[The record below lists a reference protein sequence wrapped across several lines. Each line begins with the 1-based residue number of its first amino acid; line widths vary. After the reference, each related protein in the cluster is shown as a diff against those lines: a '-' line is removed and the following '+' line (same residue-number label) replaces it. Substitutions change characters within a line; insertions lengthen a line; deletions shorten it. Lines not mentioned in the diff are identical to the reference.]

1 MNLQH
6 QRLQELC
13 TSLRLLSVGESYTDL
28 AQIAVKEEAS
38 YVDFLEK
45 LLKTEVMARQSRSK
59 TIFIR
64 MATFPAIKTLDDF
77 DYQFAVG
84 LKRKVIEGLKSLSF
98 IERYE
103 NIILLDPSGV
113 GKTHLAIALG
123 YLATQSGIKTRFTTA
138 VDLMVQ
144 LDAGLRQGKLDE
156 VFKRIVSAY
165 RLLIIDEL
173 GYLPFKQEQAN
184 LLFQVIAKRYEK
196 GSIILTSNLPFG
208 QWHTALAK
216 DTALTAALLDRLLHH
231 ATILNIQGESFRLKD
246 KQKAGIIPAR
256 MKKEEQTNDSSV
268 D

>member
-6 QRLQELC
+6 QGLQELC

-64 MATFPAIKTLDDF
+64 MAAFPAIKTLDDF
-77 DYQFAVG
+77 DYQFVVG
-84 LKRKVIEGLKSLSF
+84 LKRKVIEGLKFLSF
-98 IERYE
+98 NERYE
-103 NIILLDPSGV
+103 NIILLGPSGV
-113 GKTHLAIALG
+113 RKTHLAIALG
-123 YLATQSGIKTRFTTA
+123 YLATQSGIKTLFTTA

-144 LDAGLRQGKLDE
+144 LDAGLRQGELDE

-173 GYLPFKQEQAN
+173 G
-184 LLFQVIAKRYEK
+184 
-196 GSIILTSNLPFG
+196 
-208 QWHTALAK
+208 
-216 DTALTAALLDRLLHH
+216 
-231 ATILNIQGESFRLKD
+231 
-246 KQKAGIIPAR
+246 
-256 MKKEEQTNDSSV
+256 
-268 D
+268 